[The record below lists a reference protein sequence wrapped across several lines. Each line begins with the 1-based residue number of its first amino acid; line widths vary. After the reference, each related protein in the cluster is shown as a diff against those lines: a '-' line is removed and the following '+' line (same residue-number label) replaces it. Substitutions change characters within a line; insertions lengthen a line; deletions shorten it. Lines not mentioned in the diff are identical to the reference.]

1 MKKIQMITTLF
12 MTFIVNLFLTVP
24 TIVDLSIYL
33 EGINE
38 SLEVKN

>member
-12 MTFIVNLFLTVP
+12 MIFIVNFFLTVP
-24 TIVDLSIYL
+24 TIFNLSIYL

>member
-1 MKKIQMITTLF
+1 
-12 MTFIVNLFLTVP
+12 MTFIVNLFLTVA
-24 TIVDLSIYL
+24 TIFNLSIYL

>member
-12 MTFIVNLFLTVP
+12 MTFIVNFFLTVA